1 MSLHHGGAPFLSL
14 VLLCLSP
21 LPAHAADAAATL
33 NHKADKAV
41 WAWADRVGGDNVVF
55 VSRRV
60 DGAWSSP
67 QPISEKGGINVV
79 PSVSSNGSDDDLF
92 AVWTNY
98 SDSQA
103 QLRYR
108 QLKAGSWGEEQE
120 YYTGLVSNTAAT
132 LADDASGTLWM
143 VWAGY
148 NGVSD
153 EIYYSRWNGS
163 SFDTAKAI
171 TANDIPDILP
181 VLGIDETTGLPW
193 VQWLQ
198 FSPSGYNKYET
209 TWDGSAWTEPVRVE
223 AEEKSA
229 AAASTANARALP
241 ARKLAASGDTPATST
256 EEDGTLRI
264 EIPSFVTSPESASLH
279 IPGYPVRS
287 LPVRSMTDAE

>member
-1 MSLHHGGAPFLSL
+1 MSIQRGGTAFFSV

-21 LPAHAADAAATL
+21 LPALAAEAAATL
-33 NHKADKAV
+33 DLQAEKAV

-60 DGAWSSP
+60 DGSWSTP

-79 PSVSSNGSDDDLF
+79 PSISSNGGDDDLF

-98 SDSQA
+98 SNSQA
-103 QLRYR
+103 QLRFR

-148 NGVSD
+148 SGVSD

-181 VLGIDETTGLPW
+181 VLGIDEKSGLPW

-198 FSPSGYNKYET
+198 FSPTGYQKYEA
-209 TWDGSAWTEPVRVE
+209 TWNGSAWSAPVRVE
-223 AEEKSA
+223 SEEA
-229 AAASTANARALP
+229 ATATAGQSGRALP
-241 ARKLAASGDTPATST
+241 TRKVSAASDTPAAVT
-256 EEDGTLRI
+256 EADGTLRV
-264 EIPSFVTSPESASLH
+264 EIPSFVASPESASLH

-287 LPVRSMTDAE
+287 LPVRSMSDAK